1 MSRRHGSSCAARA
14 ENAWRRTRLLA
25 LLLAVLPALAQA
37 QRAQAAP
44 RPARFQPS
52 VRVDAILGQDAIGQ
66 VAGGIAIAAAYN
78 VRVGLDA
85 GIGGV
90 RRANGGAQATGRVD
104 LLARWLTDP
113 FRQSRR
119 ALHAG
124 GGLGVLFEQGSAPR
138 PVAIVT
144 LGLDGASDGPW
155 VPGVEIGLGGGFRAG
170 VTLRRASA
178 RRR

>member
-1 MSRRHGSSCAARA
+1 M
-14 ENAWRRTRLLA
+14 
-25 LLLAVLPALAQA
+25 LPALAHA
-37 QRAQAAP
+37 QRAQAAT
-44 RPARFQPS
+44 RAAKFQPS
-52 VRVDAILGQDAIGQ
+52 VRMDAILGHDAIGQ
-66 VAGGIAIAAAYN
+66 VAGGIAIAPAYN
-78 VRVGLDA
+78 LRVGLDA
-85 GIGGV
+85 GIGAA
-90 RRANGGAQATGRVD
+90 RRASGGAQAAGRID

-124 GGLGVLFEQGSAPR
+124 GGLGVLLEQGAAPR

-144 LGLDGASDGPW
+144 LGLEGASDGPW

>member
-1 MSRRHGSSCAARA
+1 M
-14 ENAWRRTRLLA
+14 LA
-25 LLLAVLPALAQA
+25 ILPGLAQA
-37 QRAQAAP
+37 QRAQAAQ
-44 RPARFQPS
+44 RLARFRPS

-66 VAGGIAIAAAYN
+66 VAGGMAIAAAYN

-90 RRANGGAQATGRVD
+90 RRPNGGAQAAGRVD
-104 LLARWLTDP
+104 LLARWLSDP

-124 GGLGVLFEQGSAPR
+124 GGIGILFEQGRAPR

-144 LGLDGASDGPW
+144 LGLEGTSDGPW
-155 VPGVEIGLGGGFRAG
+155 VPGVEIGLGGGVRAG
-170 VTLRRASA
+170 LTLRRAPA
-178 RRR
+178 RQR